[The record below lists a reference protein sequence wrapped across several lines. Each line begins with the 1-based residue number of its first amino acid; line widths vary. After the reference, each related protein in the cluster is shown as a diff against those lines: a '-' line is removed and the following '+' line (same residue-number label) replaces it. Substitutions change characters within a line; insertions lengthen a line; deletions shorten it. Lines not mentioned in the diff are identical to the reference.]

1 MRKRDLHILTIDTT
15 VYTNDD
21 RFESVHPNQTSN
33 PTERARFGDQSP
45 DWVLKIHTAKVEDS
59 GVYECQIN
67 TEPKRSKK
75 YQLLVIGE
83 PAACCFLTLFFI
95 STV

>member
-21 RFESVHPNQTSN
+21 RFESVHPNQTRN
-33 PTERARFGDQSP
+33 PMERARFGEQSP
-45 DWVLKIHTAKVEDS
+45 DWVLKIRNSKVEDS

-75 YQLLVIGE
+75 YQLLVIGK
-83 PAACCFLTLFFI
+83 I
-95 STV
+95 